1 MDNKGNRNKSRGEF
15 IWYTTYRTYIAD
27 ESISPLMN
35 SMADP
40 PRSEI
45 GCILISTSLFF
56 LFISFLNNKA
66 SGKNQSSILNATYH
80 QVHIK

>member
-1 MDNKGNRNKSRGEF
+1 MLWIIKEIEISQEANLFG
-15 IWYTTYRTYIAD
+15 TYIAD
-27 ESISPLMN
+27 EPLMN

-56 LFISFLNNKA
+56 LFISFL
-66 SGKNQSSILNATYH
+66 I
-80 QVHIK
+80 IKQAARTSHPY